1 MREQDFRYSYSM
13 LYLQYLT
20 TDRGRKKHDQH
31 KWINCLRNYLN
42 DGKASFLIP
51 MYQRR
56 CSRIVPG
63 VNLWLKW
70 SLFYSINESVSYLY
84 ISAAEPACSA
94 CATTT
99 SACCSTCVVC
109 RFVNG
114 RKMQWLTAARWLTAV
129 M

>member
-1 MREQDFRYSYSM
+1 M
-13 LYLQYLT
+13 LPLWPLFERRIQLFILLF
-20 TDRGRKKHDQH
+20 DRILSTEMQQNR
-31 KWINCLRNYLN
+31 L
-42 DGKASFLIP
+42 
-51 MYQRR
+51 
-56 CSRIVPG
+56 G

-70 SLFYSINESVSYLY
+70 SLFYSINESVSYLF

-114 RKMQWLTAARWLTAV
+114 RNVRQMGGWLIDGPMVGPRND
-129 M
+129 

>member
-1 MREQDFRYSYSM
+1 MIPKRSNVCLNAELTVNGDAAESFR
-13 LYLQYLT
+13 
-20 TDRGRKKHDQH
+20 
-31 KWINCLRNYLN
+31 
-42 DGKASFLIP
+42 
-51 MYQRR
+51 
-56 CSRIVPG
+56 

-114 RKMQWLTAARWLTAV
+114 RNVRQMGGWLIDGPMVGPRND
-129 M
+129 

>member
-1 MREQDFRYSYSM
+1 MAGCLLTPRIAMGTDVPLRLTVNGDAAESFR
-13 LYLQYLT
+13 
-20 TDRGRKKHDQH
+20 
-31 KWINCLRNYLN
+31 
-42 DGKASFLIP
+42 
-51 MYQRR
+51 
-56 CSRIVPG
+56 

-94 CATTT
+94 YATTT